1 MHGRIF
7 KENIISLEVSASNKC
22 PDLIACYYL
31 KAAKNVNVIPKI
43 IKADYRTKHSVIE
56 LIHLFWEIYQIRS
69 NSFRSSHCLWI
80 KEYNPIGQMFGQKW
94 LLETFY
100 SRLGRSW
107 IIWLIHRDSS
117 DPVQVDSLRFCFTEL
132 LRGEVTDVATAW
144 NQHII
149 SHLRNGGPMGQPD
162 VMFLWPHI
170 YDTKDHLQYDSD
182 EGIDEFHCV
191 IGQLLD
197 GFSDDF
203 REFPFYFID
212 QEGFE
217 MPTSR
222 SGCLDYTF
230 SLLKKK
236 IVEHT

>member
-1 MHGRIF
+1 
-7 KENIISLEVSASNKC
+7 
-22 PDLIACYYL
+22 
-31 KAAKNVNVIPKI
+31 
-43 IKADYRTKHSVIE
+43 
-56 LIHLFWEIYQIRS
+56 
-69 NSFRSSHCLWI
+69 
-80 KEYNPIGQMFGQKW
+80 
-94 LLETFY
+94 
-100 SRLGRSW
+100 
-107 IIWLIHRDSS
+107 
-117 DPVQVDSLRFCFTEL
+117 
-132 LRGEVTDVATAW
+132 
-144 NQHII
+144 
-149 SHLRNGGPMGQPD
+149 MGQPD

-217 MPTSR
+217 MPTSI